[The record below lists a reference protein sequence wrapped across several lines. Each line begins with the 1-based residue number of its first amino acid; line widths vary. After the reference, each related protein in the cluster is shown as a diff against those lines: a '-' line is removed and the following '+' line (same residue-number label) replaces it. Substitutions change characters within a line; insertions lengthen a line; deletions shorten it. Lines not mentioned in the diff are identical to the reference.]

1 MRLSHVCVDALLR
14 ICAAAISDDRPCR
27 DTWPADLHIF
37 WVVSKL
43 SKPPACCRYGLG
55 CCERSPGVGALCASR
70 DQLTVC
76 VDLHS
81 LLDVGAV
88 RRDGRYV
95 NPAIRLIRIVRNEL
109 ERQWLMLE
117 PNLHSG

>member
-81 LLDVGAV
+81 LLDVGQFGGTVGMSILRFALF
-88 RRDGRYV
+88 GSYGTSW
-95 NPAIRLIRIVRNEL
+95 NGN
-109 ERQWLMLE
+109 
-117 PNLHSG
+117 G